1 MAAASRALHL
11 SYSLAPPTD
20 IDPSTV
26 VIDAKPVPTTAS
38 VSLPLDTT
46 GSTSTQSPTASY
58 YDSASETVR
67 RAQQHLNETL
77 TAWKDAIGDR
87 EKYKED
93 MGKVA
98 YGKGRAT
105 RMTVEAEA
113 AAAAAVADVN
123 DGGDAVDNGEDDEEE
138 AEE

>member
-1 MAAASRALHL
+1 MAAASRSLHL

-20 IDPSTV
+20 IDPSSV
-26 VIDAKPVPTTAS
+26 VIDTRPVPTTAS
-38 VSLPLDTT
+38 VSLPIDTT
-46 GSTSTQSPTASY
+46 GSPSTKSPTASY

-67 RAQQHLNETL
+67 RAQQHLNEAL

-87 EKYKED
+87 EKPKED

-123 DGGDAVDNGEDDEEE
+123 DGGETLDNDEDDEEE
-138 AEE
+138 EEE